1 MEYINLKRIAYAEEL
16 LKEGASVVEAAEQ
29 SGFRDS
35 GGFIRTFKR
44 YRGITPGQIKGTKK

>member
-1 MEYINLKRIAYAEEL
+1 MKRIACAEEL
-16 LKEGASVVEAAEQ
+16 LKNGASVVEAAEQ

-44 YRGITPGQIKGTKK
+44 YRGITPGQLKTVKNQGK